1 MKRFA
6 LVLLLVAACGKS
18 SDKDKLPGE
27 GKVASCNMESM
38 KACVEYRDGNLALG
52 TKNLQD
58 LCTTVIKTAVFAE
71 TPCPTANIIA
81 SCKRN
86 EGKDIYYQ
94 GYDVS
99 PVADIEK
106 QCTERGGKYAT
117 K

>member
-1 MKRFA
+1 MKRIA
-6 LVLLLVAACGKS
+6 LLLLVAAACGK
-18 SDKDKLPGE
+18 SDKDKMPGE
-27 GKVASCNMESM
+27 GKVASCNMDSM
-38 KACVEYRDGNLALG
+38 HACVEYRDANLALG
-52 TKNLQD
+52 TKNLQE
-58 LCTTVIKTAVFAE
+58 LCTVVVKTAVFAE

-81 SCKRN
+81 SCQRN

-94 GYDVS
+94 GYDVT